1 MNKTPEEFFQEQEF
15 QAEPQEQEE
24 GFTEAERA
32 FIEKY
37 VGLEETDILEKLGID
52 APAEA
57 TSVPIPDAVQELAPE
72 PESAPDRAPEP
83 EPAPEPEVEAGAEEV
98 VAPATGVEL
107 ATEEEA
113 PLERELQQRD
123 DIQLVSFYVGK
134 HEYTLPI
141 QAVQEVVRVVKPTQV
156 PEAPPHM
163 AGLVNLRGRVTP
175 VIRMDVLL
183 GVERDQDA
191 VDREAAGETVDK
203 FIIVCRK
210 KGLQVGLLVREVATM
225 YRVPQERIE
234 WNIESKIGGNIEFVT
249 ALMRRG
255 DDTLVGILSMDRI
268 VEKLLKR

>member
-1 MNKTPEEFFQEQEF
+1 MSKTPEEFFQDQEF
-15 QAEPQEQEE
+15 QAEPREQEE

-37 VGLEETDILEKLGID
+37 MGLEEADILEKLGID

-57 TSVPIPDAVQELAPE
+57 TSVPLPDAGQEL
-72 PESAPDRAPEP
+72 SPEP
-83 EPAPEPEVEAGAEEV
+83 EPAPEPVPEPEPAPEMEAGAEEV

-107 ATEEEA
+107 APEEEV
-113 PLERELQQRD
+113 PLERELQQCD
-123 DIQLVSFYVGK
+123 DIQLVSLYVGK

-141 QAVQEVVRVVKPTQV
+141 QAVQEVVRVIKPTQV

-183 GVERDQDA
+183 GVERDQDTL
-191 VDREAAGETVDK
+191 DREAAGETMDK
-203 FIIVCRK
+203 FIIICRK

-225 YRVPQERIE
+225 YRVTQDRIE
-234 WNIESKIGGNIEFVT
+234 WNIESKIGGNIELVT
-249 ALMRRG
+249 ALLRRE
-255 DDTLVGILSMDRI
+255 DDSLVGILSVDRV

>member
-57 TSVPIPDAVQELAPE
+57 TSVPIPELEPE
-72 PESAPDRAPEP
+72 PESALEPEP
-83 EPAPEPEVEAGAEEV
+83 EPAPEPAPEPEIEAKAEEV

-107 ATEEEA
+107 APEEEV

-183 GVERDQDA
+183 GVERDKDA